1 MKAIGAPREAIGRP
15 SPGNI
20 VTVTPKTLLQVRPL
34 VHGELRHWI
43 DRASKIPDT
52 ELRRRVGKN
61 NRCFGTTVWQ
71 VGGWIVPRSAMTADI
86 LHKTVA
92 EP

>member
-1 MKAIGAPREAIGRP
+1 
-15 SPGNI
+15 
-20 VTVTPKTLLQVRPL
+20 VRPL